1 MKRRNHTERRGV
13 ALLLILTLLAM
24 FAVSVLAFMTITSNM
39 ADTAQNAAKAE
50 RYLPPTAQEDVNA
63 ALRNVLIG
71 SNNERNPIGPF
82 GVLEN
87 MYGDWKE
94 YNISYD
100 NNGVPTGA
108 SENASVQFEANIA
121 IFPNRGYAVLT
132 PDVQNYS
139 WGDIKDYFERSG
151 GVMTF
156 NDAYY
161 VDGADAEAIW
171 NDVVSGSSTFVL
183 EKVITNPTAPL
194 YMNAGMV
201 APDAGNG
208 GYWLDHYYMSAY
220 DDAGDQNN
228 YKIWDNWHFR
238 VELSDD
244 LKRFVADLRDAAA
257 RNGSDPDAAV
267 DAFNESLPLVTARL
281 NRPVYSGTGVGGFTP
296 MEAKDAQITPEMLG
310 NADIEAKLAEFGI
323 VPPENNPNI
332 PASASLRIPF
342 AFWTNAAAPDLVPYR
357 RGPGATLS
365 FRSMWAHLT
374 DANYDAAQRQN
385 DGSLRYFDDSS
396 WAVNYP
402 VAYGYR
408 NGAYLEPPRL
418 ASPYNAADRFTLFLA
433 NYRQAPFICSGDL
446 SHSLLDN
453 RDQAV
458 TPSFHRPALFDT
470 LTNGGFLSIYDQAYD
485 AGGYSDTAR
494 GALLTALLR
503 KLTPRPLPLDHWNFD
518 GGNDRLRYVNPE
530 NPLPNRVEG
539 FANAL
544 ATNAPAANPYD
555 VDADGDGVREAIW
568 IPSGLPV
575 RVDENGTPYATM
587 FAYTILDL
595 DGRVNVNTAGN
606 WDQLPNKFRTA
617 NRFDEDGNAYTDS
630 SQPYNYVDEL
640 AQFWANHLGG
650 GASVNSP
657 FFNAES
663 LAGRFGWNDD
673 WNVPVSVA
681 QRGEGR
687 GTSNVLLYEALSKVF
702 SRRST
707 DDVATLASNLLWRR
721 NLSQRDNPTGPV
733 DQSGLTWDLANQ
745 HASQPGAR
753 LNGNETDDAFG
764 TRYEFFRYF
773 DPIRLYHT
781 TNSDANE
788 ADATVGEAKM
798 LFPWRGKTTV
808 DMSTNANVVPG
819 FDFADTAFRSY
830 DPLGAQIY
838 TYAPQYSRNPYWAR
852 QNGLGWADTPYSLP
866 MLERLLR
873 PFDADAANLPS
884 QLVDDL
890 GMNSDLF
897 DGATDDVSRTERLIA
912 EAQRADAR
920 LALTTLSSDAP
931 SPSLVFPDNKPL
943 EDGDY
948 RGGSFGFEK
957 LIRRNVRA
965 ELERV
970 FKAKGIYADDDP
982 NWGGDEINDYLQK
995 SPNAEVFEDK
1005 VEEIASY
1012 LVAMLPPEI
1021 AAGKKIDLN
1030 ALARKNYWLDVEY
1043 NSGNLVSSADVADSE
1058 THNVGLVKRMETAR
1072 GLYLV
1077 VMTLLYEDMNAG
1089 TLYNRELPFT
1099 EDTDGDGTPDAVDPG
1114 DLLHDYVEGSFDL
1127 LKFNGDNRKDE
1138 KAVVSRQLLATRV
1151 AQWCVNV
1158 VDFADPDATMTPFF
1172 FDPTPF
1178 DGWWVDGNGWIAD
1191 SEGQATYGY
1200 NRWEIGAT
1208 YSDADGNARVN
1219 PGWGTDAPEIRFLFA
1234 PVNGVPTEQ
1243 MEAFFLSA
1251 LNNSKDAAND
1261 EKCGYRDADGNFPK
1275 VTTVDASG
1283 VETTTFVDRRAN
1295 ELIAEWSSREIKSVK
1310 DQSSDLGFRLAWGM
1324 ERPDLVLTE
1333 TLSFHD
1339 LGIADTDKAQDVAD
1353 GADDAERSG
1362 GDKHFDQVKRPEG
1375 STYLE
1380 LYCAANPNVP
1390 QSPELYDFDEA
1401 TKQWRLRLTKKTP
1414 VYKDSLG
1421 RELESPVW
1429 RVAISDSRDPRGLN
1443 VPEDGAD
1450 EDAQKANARSKAAV
1464 YRKGRNGVLDWL
1476 MSGKKT
1482 GNGPTERFPNNDF
1495 SFFSMQ
1501 TRQFRNLPTPAGEL
1515 EVASIADLDLFQGYD
1530 EANNKAKE
1538 PNAATF
1544 LADWKAFNLRSS
1556 NVLGAAFAESQDSRV
1571 DSVAGK
1577 RADAWSLREV
1587 ELDRILWFNKAEGD
1601 STSDNT
1607 KLGTAGKYPDALRTF
1622 CNAEDEIVY
1631 LAPNEY
1637 LVVGPDKKRSL
1648 GSVAFNSTS
1657 GEADDRRFGVKPL
1670 DSDAASWINIDNGR
1684 HGTDSLTNAGTE
1696 NLSQAGKP
1704 APNYKYMVAVA
1715 NIGGR
1720 GLNISEPLWTATG
1733 VDPYYEN
1740 QTNDKLDP
1748 TVLKNDKIDVRDVP
1762 FETPKSWGD
1771 RGTESDD
1778 FYNNKVANYPIVQD
1792 KLFGVGTVPAYKSA
1806 FVQRVADPNR
1816 PYHPLMN
1823 PYISVDWNAMDLTV
1837 FTGECVEIDDLEGE
1851 SARSFVD
1858 DDTIA
1863 EDADYFDNDENKIEL
1878 AENKALNI
1886 PNKGTFAYVDAFS
1899 SRQWGNSAQRMFVG
1913 GLRQDG
1919 KIRPN
1924 VWARGV
1930 RLGDGDRAGLETPN
1944 DMSTVL
1950 RGDGS
1955 GNNVPALKWIPRH
1968 TLGFYNDRGPLGT
1981 WGVDADGNAE
1991 FTENTASSYYKGLN
2005 QTYSFAKTATVATE
2019 NLPYRAAPRTPFE
2032 HLVWNDAPYGN
2043 PFELALVP
2051 ASAPGRFGL
2060 EFVRESDQFD
2070 LAKLYNVHRGERRG
2084 VSLGSE
2090 GVFGFDKWYDKAE
2103 HAEDMQGLK
2112 ERGGKIGPY
2121 LNFFASSKRPGESLN
2136 LCRALEF
2143 VYTPSLYLGT
2153 QNLAGEDE
2161 NGNLITD
2168 DYGNPVFYSARREP
2182 GKVNL
2187 NTTNEAVWK
2196 ALSPRSERVS
2206 DDAKLPGTPWRSEG
2220 SDDGLFDVRTTMTRT
2235 ENVGDTDGDGTD
2247 DFEPVELSTSF
2258 VPFQPAHTTP
2268 LWGRLDQSPAPLP
2281 ISATLAAQ
2289 NETRSDDRGT
2299 NADPLFD
2306 NLRERYATDGGET
2319 VYTYQD
2325 ESGNLQTTT
2334 DLDWLIANNIDYN
2347 EFKLGKRNN
2356 LFEATAEM
2364 QRLSGT
2370 TTNRSN
2376 VFAIWTTVGYFEVER
2391 CNPGVNMPSVDP
2403 DGNEITLAK
2412 LIDPNYKWYR
2422 YYQAIYPDGYTYGKE
2437 LGAEFGET
2445 KRRRGFAIID
2455 RSIPVDF
2462 RRGQSANYQDAI
2474 LLQRVLD

>member
-1 MKRRNHTERRGV
+1 
-13 ALLLILTLLAM
+13 
-24 FAVSVLAFMTITSNM
+24 
-39 ADTAQNAAKAE
+39 AA
-50 RYLPPTAQEDVNA
+50 R
-63 ALRNVLIG
+63 
-71 SNNERNPIGPF
+71 
-82 GVLEN
+82 
-87 MYGDWKE
+87 
-94 YNISYD
+94 
-100 NNGVPTGA
+100 
-108 SENASVQFEANIA
+108 
-121 IFPNRGYAVLT
+121 
-132 PDVQNYS
+132 
-139 WGDIKDYFERSG
+139 
-151 GVMTF
+151 
-156 NDAYY
+156 
-161 VDGADAEAIW
+161 DGAD
-171 NDVVSGSSTFVL
+171 
-183 EKVITNPTAPL
+183 
-194 YMNAGMV
+194 
-201 APDAGNG
+201 PDA
-208 GYWLDHYYMSAY
+208 
-220 DDAGDQNN
+220 
-228 YKIWDNWHFR
+228 
-238 VELSDD
+238 V
-244 LKRFVADLRDAAA
+244 
-257 RNGSDPDAAV
+257 V

-296 MEAKDAQITPEMLG
+296 MEAKDAQITPDMLG
-310 NADIEAKLAEFGI
+310 NSDILNFGGD
-323 VPPENNPNI
+323 
-332 PASASLRIPF
+332 ALRIPF

-357 RGPGATLS
+357 RGPNSALS

-374 DANYDAAQRQN
+374 DANYDAAQREAN
-385 DGSLRYFDDSS
+385 GDLRYA
-396 WAVNYP
+396 WLNGGVWRTNP
-402 VAYGYR
+402 VAYGFQ

-418 ASPYNAADRFTLFLA
+418 AAPYNAADRFTLFLA
-433 NYRQAPFICSGDL
+433 NYKQAPFVRSGDL
-446 SHSLLDN
+446 SHELLDN
-453 RDQAV
+453 RDQTV
-458 TPSFHRPALFDT
+458 VPSFHRPALFQT
-470 LTNGGFLSIYDQAYD
+470 LAYGGYLSIYDQAYG
-485 AGGYSDTAR
+485 AGGYSETAS
-494 GALLTALLR
+494 GALLTALVR

-518 GGNDRLRYVNPE
+518 GGNDRLRYDGGNPKFAE
-530 NPLPNRVEG
+530 VEA
-539 FANAL
+539 FAQRMAQD
-544 ATNAPAANPYD
+544 APAANPYD

-575 RVDENGTPYATM
+575 RVDENGTAYTTM

-595 DGRVNVNTAGN
+595 DGRVNVNAAGN
-606 WDQLPNKFRTA
+606 WDQLPNKVRQES
-617 NRFDEDGNAYTDS
+617 RFDENGAQYSDA
-630 SQPYNYVDEL
+630 SQPYSYVDEL
-640 AQFWANHLGG
+640 ARVWTNE
-650 GASVNSP
+650 ASGVTIDVNSP
-657 FFNAES
+657 FFNAEN
-663 LAGRFGWNDD
+663 LAARFGWTDD
-673 WNVPVSVA
+673 WNLPVGIA
-681 QRGEGR
+681 QRGQGR
-687 GTSNVLLYEALSKVF
+687 GTSNVLLYEALSQAF
-702 SRRST
+702 SRRSSK
-707 DDVATLASNLLWRR
+707 DVATIASNLLWRR
-721 NLSQRDNPTGPV
+721 NLSQRENPTGPV
-733 DQSGLTWDLANQ
+733 DQSGMNWSLTAK
-745 HASQPGAR
+745 HGSQPGAK
-753 LNGNETDDAFG
+753 LNGQETDDAFG
-764 TRYEFFRYF
+764 ARYEFFRFF
-773 DPIRLYHT
+773 DPIRLYDP
-781 TNSDANE
+781 NNADSNE
-788 ADATVGEAKM
+788 NDATLAETKTI
-798 LFPWRGKTTV
+798 FPWRGKTTLGA
-808 DMSTNANVVPG
+808 DFYALNANAAPG
-819 FDFADTAFRSY
+819 FDFADAAFRSY

-838 TYAPQYSRNPYWAR
+838 TYAPRYSNNPYWAR
-852 QNGLGWADTPYSLP
+852 QNGLGWADSPYSLP

-873 PFDADAANLPS
+873 PFDSDAANLPS

-890 GMNSDLF
+890 GMNFDLF

-920 LALTTLSSDAP
+920 LALTTLSSDVP

-943 EDGDY
+943 EEGDY
-948 RGGSFGFEK
+948 RGGSFGFEN

-970 FKAKGIYADDDP
+970 FFKKEIHPDPENGIASD
-982 NWGGDEINDYLQK
+982 NAYLYTGA
-995 SPNAEVFEDK
+995 NAQVFEDK
-1005 VEEIASY
+1005 VEEISSY
-1012 LVAMLPPEI
+1012 LIAMLPPEI

-1043 NSGNLVSSADVADSE
+1043 NSGNLVSSADVAGSE
-1058 THNVGLVKRMETAR
+1058 THNVGLVKRMEMAR

-1089 TLYNRELPFT
+1089 TLYNDGLLDR
-1099 EDTDGDGTPDAVDPG
+1099 DGDGVADDADGDGNPDAAG

-1127 LKFNGDNRKDE
+1127 LKFRGDE
-1138 KAVVSRQLLATRV
+1138 KDLVGRQLTATRI

-1178 DGWWVDGNGWIAD
+1178 DGWWVESNDWIED
-1191 SEGQATYGY
+1191 PMRATLGY
-1200 NRWEIGAT
+1200 NRWEIGANYT
-1208 YSDADGNARVN
+1208 DGDGNARVN
-1219 PGWGTDAPEIRFLFA
+1219 PGWGADAPEIRFLFA

-1243 MEAFFLSA
+1243 MADFFLSA

-1261 EKCGYRDADGNFPK
+1261 ATSGYRDADGNFPK
-1275 VTTVDASG
+1275 VATVDASG

-1295 ELIAEWSSREIKSVK
+1295 ELIAEWTSRGIQSLK

-1390 QSPELYDFDEA
+1390 QSPELYDYDET

-1414 VYKDSLG
+1414 IYKDSLG

-1443 VPEDGAD
+1443 VPGDD
-1450 EDAQKANARSKAAV
+1450 EGEQKKNARSKAAV

-1476 MSGKKT
+1476 ASGKKT
-1482 GNGPTERFPNNDF
+1482 GNGPNERFPDNDF

-1515 EVASIADLDLFQGYD
+1515 EIASIADLDLFQGCD
-1530 EANNKAKE
+1530 EATNQAKE
-1538 PNAATF
+1538 PNAATY
-1544 LADWKAFNLRSS
+1544 LADWKAFNLRNS
-1556 NVLGAAFAESQDSRV
+1556 NVLGPAFAASQDSRV

-1601 STSDNT
+1601 STSDNK

-1622 CNAEDEIVY
+1622 CNAADEIVY

-1637 LVVGPDKKRSL
+1637 LVVGPETKRSL
-1648 GSVAFNSTS
+1648 GSTAFNSTA
-1657 GEADDRRFGVKPL
+1657 GDAEDRRFGAKPL
-1670 DSDAASWINIDNGR
+1670 DSDVASWINIDNGR

-1720 GLNISEPLWTATG
+1720 GLNISEPLWTSIG

-1740 QTNDKLDP
+1740 QAEKLDP
-1748 TVLKNDKIDVRDVP
+1748 TVLKNNKIDVRDVP
-1762 FETPKSWGD
+1762 FEMPKSWGD
-1771 RGTESDD
+1771 RGTEGAA
-1778 FYNNKVANYPIVQD
+1778 FYDNTVANYPIVQD

-1851 SARSFVD
+1851 SSRKFVD
-1858 DDTIA
+1858 DEGVG
-1863 EDADYFDNDENKIEL
+1863 EDADYFDNDENRIEL

-1886 PNKGTFAYVDAFS
+1886 PAKGTFAYVDAFS

-1913 GLRQDG
+1913 GARPDG

-1944 DMSTVL
+1944 DMTSTL

-1955 GNNVPALKWIPRH
+1955 GNNIPALKWIPRH
-1968 TLGFYNDRGPLGT
+1968 TLGFHNDRGPLGT
-1981 WGVDADGNAE
+1981 WGVDADGNPA
-1991 FTENTASSYYKGLN
+1991 FTENAASLYYKGLN
-2005 QTYSFAKTATVATE
+2005 QTYSFAKNASVATAD
-2019 NLPYRAAPRTPFE
+2019 LPYRAAPRTPFE
-2032 HLVWNDAPYGN
+2032 HLVWNDAPFDN

-2060 EFVRESDQFD
+2060 EFVRADEQFS
-2070 LAKLYNVHRGERRG
+2070 LAKAYDVKAGKERGE
-2084 VSLGSE
+2084 SLGTD
-2090 GVFGFDKWYDKAE
+2090 GVYGFGDWYDKADDVDE
-2103 HAEDMQGLK
+2103 GFKRRA
-2112 ERGGKIGPY
+2112 GKIGPY
-2121 LNFFASSKRPGESLN
+2121 LNFFASSKRPGEALN

-2153 QNLAGEDE
+2153 QKLAGTDKD
-2161 NGNLITD
+2161 GNLISAGD
-2168 DYGNPVFYSARREP
+2168 GNPLFYSARREP
-2182 GKVNL
+2182 GKINL
-2187 NTTNEAVWK
+2187 NTTTEAAWK

-2206 DDAKLPGTPWRSEG
+2206 DDAKLPGSPWRDEA
-2220 SDDGLFDVRTTMTRT
+2220 SDDGFLDVRSNAIWTY
-2235 ENVGDTDGDGTD
+2235 NAGDTDGDGND
-2247 DFEPVELSTSF
+2247 DFEDANRPNTF

-2268 LWGRLDQSPAPLP
+2268 LWGQLDQSPAPLP

-2289 NETRSDDRGT
+2289 NETRLDDRGT
-2299 NADPLFD
+2299 NGDPLFD
-2306 NLRERYATDGGET
+2306 NLRERYATDGGEK
-2319 VYTYQD
+2319 VYSYVD
-2325 ESGNLQTTT
+2325 ADNNRQTTT
-2334 DLDWLIANNIDYN
+2334 DLDWLIANDIAYT
-2347 EFKLGKRNN
+2347 EVALGKRNN

-2376 VFAIWTTVGYFEVER
+2376 VFAIWVTVGYFEVER

-2403 DGNEITLAK
+2403 DGNELTLAK
-2412 LIDPNYKWYR
+2412 LIDPNYKWHA

-2437 LGAEFGET
+2437 LGSEFGET

>member
-156 NDAYY
+156 SDAYY
-161 VDGADAEAIW
+161 LDDADAEAVW

-194 YMNAGMV
+194 YKNAGLV

-208 GYWLDHYYMSAY
+208 GYWFDHYYMAAY

-244 LKRFVADLRDAAA
+244 MKRFVADLRDAAA
-257 RNGSDPDAAV
+257 RNGADPDAAV
-267 DAFNESLPLVTARL
+267 DAFNESFPLVTARL

-310 NADIEAKLAEFGI
+310 NSDINSFAQSYGMSG
-323 VPPENNPNI
+323 
-332 PASASLRIPF
+332 SALRIPF

-374 DANYDAAQRQN
+374 DANYDAAQR
-385 DGSLRYFDDSS
+385 DPVSGALRYFDDSS
-396 WAVNYP
+396 WAANYP
-402 VAYGYR
+402 VAYGYQ

-433 NYRQAPFICSGDL
+433 NYRQAPFVRSGDL
-446 SHSLLDN
+446 THDLLDN
-453 RDQAV
+453 RDQTV

-485 AGGYSDTAR
+485 AGGYSETAR

-518 GGNDRLRYVNPE
+518 GGNDRLRYGGGNP
-530 NPLPNRVEG
+530 RFGDVET
-539 FANAL
+539 FAQRMAQ
-544 ATNAPAANPYD
+544 NAPAANPYD
-555 VDADGDGVREAIW
+555 VDADGDGAREAIW

-575 RVDENGTPYATM
+575 RVDEHGTPYVTM

-606 WDQLPNKFRTA
+606 WDQLPNKFKNF
-617 NRFDEDGNAYTDS
+617 NRYDEDGGTYSDA

-640 AQFWANHLGG
+640 ASYWAENLSG

-673 WNVPVSVA
+673 WNLPIEIA
-681 QRGEGR
+681 ARGEGR

-702 SRRST
+702 SRQPSES
-707 DDVATLASNLLWRR
+707 VATFASNLLWRR

-788 ADATVGEAKM
+788 ADATVAEAKM

-808 DMSTNANVVPG
+808 DMSTNANYAPG

-852 QNGLGWADTPYSLP
+852 QNGLGWADSPYSLP

-897 DGATDDVSRTERLIA
+897 DGATDDISRTERLIA

-931 SPSLVFPDNKPL
+931 SPSLVFPENKPL
-943 EDGDY
+943 EEGDY
-948 RGGSFGFEK
+948 RGGAFGFED

-965 ELERV
+965 ELQRV
-970 FKAKGIYADDDP
+970 FFKKEIHPDPANGVASDNPYLYTGANYDVFEAKV
-982 NWGGDEINDYLQK
+982 DEISAYL
-995 SPNAEVFEDK
+995 
-1005 VEEIASY
+1005 I
-1012 LVAMLPPEI
+1012 AMLPPEI

-1043 NSGNLVSSADVADSE
+1043 NSGNLVSSADVAGSE
-1058 THNVGLVKRMETAR
+1058 THNVGLVKRMEMAR

-1089 TLYNRELPFT
+1089 TLYNDGLAYT
-1099 EDTDGDGTPDAVDPG
+1099 EDTDGDGAPDAVNPN
-1114 DLLHDYVEGSFDL
+1114 DLLHDYVEGAFDL
-1127 LKFNGDNRKDE
+1127 LKFRGDE
-1138 KAVVSRQLLATRV
+1138 KDLIGRQLTATRI

-1178 DGWWVDGNGWIAD
+1178 DGWWVDGNDWIED
-1191 SEGQATYGY
+1191 PMRATLGY
-1200 NRWEIGAT
+1200 NRWEVGAT
-1208 YSDADGNARVN
+1208 YSDGEGNARVN
-1219 PGWGTDAPEIRFLFA
+1219 PGWATVADAPEIRFLFA

-1243 MEAFFLSA
+1243 MADFFLNA

-1261 EKCGYRDADGNFPK
+1261 ATSGYRDADGNFPK
-1275 VTTVDASG
+1275 VTTVVDG
-1283 VETTTFVDRRAN
+1283 VETSNFVDRRAN
-1295 ELIAEWSSREIKSVK
+1295 ELIAEWSSRDIKSLK

-1339 LGIADTDKAQDVAD
+1339 LGIADTDDAHDVAD
-1353 GADDAERSG
+1353 GADDSERG
-1362 GDKHFDQVKRPEG
+1362 DGDKHFDQVKRPEG

-1390 QSPELYDFDEA
+1390 QSPELYDYDEA

-1414 VYKDSLG
+1414 IYKDSLG

-1443 VPEDGAD
+1443 VPGDD
-1450 EDAQKANARSKAAV
+1450 ENERKENARSKGAV

-1476 MSGKKT
+1476 ASGRKD
-1482 GNGPTERFPNNDF
+1482 GNRFPDNDF

-1501 TRQFRNLPTPAGEL
+1501 TRQFRNLPTPAEL
-1515 EVASIADLDLFQGYD
+1515 EIASIADLDLFQGYD
-1530 EANNKAKE
+1530 EANHKAKE
-1538 PNAATF
+1538 PNAATY
-1544 LADWKAFNLRSS
+1544 LADWKAFNLRAS

-1571 DSVAGK
+1571 DTVAGK

-1601 STSDNT
+1601 SASAPE

-1622 CNAEDEIVY
+1622 CNATDEIVY

-1637 LVVGPDKKRSL
+1637 LVVGPEAKRSL
-1648 GSVAFNSTS
+1648 GSTAFNSTS
-1657 GEADDRRFGVKPL
+1657 GEADDRRFGAKPL
-1670 DSDAASWINIDNGR
+1670 DSDSASWINIDNGR

-1740 QTNDKLDP
+1740 QAEKIDP
-1748 TVLKNDKIDVRDVP
+1748 ANKINKGGADVLDVRDVP
-1762 FETPKSWGD
+1762 FEMPKSWGD
-1771 RGTESDD
+1771 RGTEDAS
-1778 FYNNKVANYPIVQD
+1778 FYDNKVANYPIVQD

-1851 SARSFVD
+1851 SARTFVD
-1858 DDTIA
+1858 SDNIA
-1863 EDADYFDNDENKIEL
+1863 EGSDYFDNSENKIEL

-1886 PNKGTFAYVDAFS
+1886 PAKGTFAYVDAFS

-1924 VWARGV
+1924 AWARGV

-1944 DMSTVL
+1944 DMTTVL

-1981 WGVDADGNAE
+1981 WGVDEEGNAE
-1991 FTENTASSYYKGLN
+1991 FTENTASAYYKGLN
-2005 QTYSFAKTATVATE
+2005 QTYSFAKGAAVDQR
-2019 NLPYRAAPRTPFE
+2019 NLPYRSAPRTPFE
-2032 HLVWNDAPYGN
+2032 HLVWNDAPYSA
-2043 PFELALVP
+2043 PFELSLVP

-2060 EFVRESDQFD
+2060 EFVREDDQFN
-2070 LAKLYNVHRGERRG
+2070 LAKLYEAHRGERRG

-2090 GVFGFDKWYDKAE
+2090 GVYGFDKWYDKAE

-2121 LNFFASSKRPGESLN
+2121 LNFFSSSKRPGESLN

-2153 QNLAGEDE
+2153 QNLAGTDE
-2161 NGNLITD
+2161 NGNLIND
-2168 DYGNPVFYSARREP
+2168 GFGNPVFYSARREP

-2206 DDAKLPGTPWRSEG
+2206 DDAKLPGTKWDEFVDSRYA
-2220 SDDGLFDVRTTMTRT
+2220 FWTV
-2235 ENVGDTDGDGTD
+2235 DTGADEDGDGENDTYTQGGNA
-2247 DFEPVELSTSF
+2247 PT
-2258 VPFQPAHTTP
+2258 PFQPAHTTP
-2268 LWGRLDQSPAPLP
+2268 LWGTLDQAPAPTP
-2281 ISATLAAQ
+2281 TAATLAAQ
-2289 NETRSDDRGT
+2289 HEIDLTSERGT
-2299 NADPLFD
+2299 NAEPLLD
-2306 NLRERYATDGGET
+2306 NLLERFASDDDGNT
-2319 VYTYQD
+2319 VYSYQD
-2325 ESGNLQTTT
+2325 EEGNRQTTT
-2334 DLDWLIANNIDYN
+2334 DRDWLVANGIAFN
-2347 EFKLGKRNN
+2347 EVSLGKRNN

-2403 DGNEITLAK
+2403 DGNELTLEK

>member
-39 ADTAQNAAKAE
+39 ADTAQSAAKAE
-50 RYLPPTAQEDVNA
+50 RYLPPTAQEDVGA

-100 NNGVPTGA
+100 NNGVPTNA

-121 IFPNRGYAVLT
+121 IFPNLGYATLT

-156 NDAYY
+156 GDAY
-161 VDGADAEAIW
+161 DFASADPDAEAEW

-183 EKVITNPTAPL
+183 EKVITNPTAPI
-194 YMNAGMV
+194 YKNAAFV
-201 APDAGNG
+201 APDAGTG
-208 GYWLDHYYMSAY
+208 QYWVDHYQWNGLR
-220 DDAGDQNN
+220 DPDN

-244 LKRFVADLRDAAA
+244 MKRFVEDLRDAAS
-257 RNGSDPDAAV
+257 RNGADPALAV

-310 NADIEAKLAEFGI
+310 DSDIDSFAQSYGM
-323 VPPENNPNI
+323 
-332 PASASLRIPF
+332 SGDSLRIPF
-342 AFWTNAAAPDLVPYR
+342 AFWTNAAAPDLVPFR

-374 DANYDAAQRQN
+374 DANYDAAQRQG

-402 VAYGYR
+402 VAYGYQ

-418 ASPYNAADRFTLFLA
+418 AAPYNAADRFTLFLA
-433 NYRQAPFICSGDL
+433 NHKQAPFIRSGDL
-446 SHSLLDN
+446 SHNLLDD
-453 RDQAV
+453 RDERV

-470 LTNGGFLSIYDQAYD
+470 LANGGYLSIYDQAYD
-485 AGGYSDTAR
+485 AGGKSETAR

-518 GGNDRLRYVNPE
+518 GGNDRLRYNNPE
-530 NPLPNRVEG
+530 NPVYNRVEG
-539 FANAL
+539 LANAL

-606 WDQLPNKFRTA
+606 WDQLPNKYRTA

-673 WNVPVSVA
+673 WNLPVSVA

-702 SRRST
+702 SRKRS

-753 LNGNETDDAFG
+753 LNGNETDDSLG

-808 DMSTNANVVPG
+808 DMATNANVVPG

-852 QNGLGWADTPYSLP
+852 QNGLSWTDSPYSLP

-931 SPSLVFPDNKPL
+931 SPSLVFPENKPL

-948 RGGSFGFEK
+948 RGGAFGFED

-965 ELERV
+965 ELTRV
-970 FKAKGIYADDDP
+970 FKNKGIDVDWMTSGPSYD
-982 NWGGDEINDYLQK
+982 
-995 SPNAEVFEDK
+995 VFEDK
-1005 VEEIASY
+1005 VDEISAY
-1012 LVAMLPPEI
+1012 LIAMLPPEI

-1030 ALARKNYWLDVEY
+1030 ALARKNYWNGVEY
-1043 NSGNLVSSADVADSE
+1043 DENVDQFVSNFDAEFATETSDGAQHYRRRADGSDMHNL
-1058 THNVGLVKRMETAR
+1058 GLVKRMEMAR

-1089 TLYNRELPFT
+1089 TLYNDGLPFT
-1099 EDTDGDGTPDAVDPG
+1099 VDTDGDNVFDAVDPAE
-1114 DLLHDYVEGSFDL
+1114 LLSDYVEGSFDL
-1127 LKFNGDNRKDE
+1127 LKFDGDNRKE
-1138 KAVVSRQLLATRV
+1138 ANGVVSRQLIATRV

-1178 DGWWVDGNGWIAD
+1178 DGWWVENDWISAERTQSGVTFNPWEAGRND
-1191 SEGQATYGY
+1191 YSNAEG
-1200 NRWEIGAT
+1200 EPVVF
-1208 YSDADGNARVN
+1208 VN
-1219 PGWGTDAPEIRFLFA
+1219 PGWAGVDPPEIRFLFA
-1234 PVNGVPTEQ
+1234 PRNGVPTEL
-1243 MEAFFLSA
+1243 MAAFFRNA
-1251 LNNSKDAAND
+1251 FNNSYNEQTA
-1261 EKCGYRDADGNFPK
+1261 EPSGYRNADGFFPEVK
-1275 VTTVDASG
+1275 TVDDAG
-1283 VETTTFVDRRAN
+1283 VETTTNVDRRAN
-1295 ELIAEWSSREIKSVK
+1295 ELIAEWMSREIKSVK
-1310 DQSSDLGFRLAWGM
+1310 DQAGDLGFRLAWGM

-1339 LGIADTDKAQDVAD
+1339 LGIADTEKAHDVSG
-1353 GADDAERSG
+1353 GADDEETTGS
-1362 GDKHFDQVKRPEG
+1362 DPHFDQVKRPEG

-1390 QSPELYDFDEA
+1390 QSTELYTFDEN
-1401 TKQWRLRLTKKTP
+1401 TKQWRLRLTKRTP
-1414 VYKDSLG
+1414 VYTDSLG
-1421 RELESPVW
+1421 RELEMPIW
-1429 RVAISDSRDPRGLN
+1429 RVAISESRDPRGLN
-1443 VPEDGAD
+1443 VPEDGAND
-1450 EDAQKANARSKAAV
+1450 DAKKENARSKAAV

-1476 MSGKKT
+1476 ASGKKD
-1482 GNGPTERFPNNDF
+1482 GNRFPDNDF

-1501 TRQFRNLPTPAGEL
+1501 TRQFRNLPTPGEL
-1515 EVASIADLDLFQGYD
+1515 EVASIADLDLYQGYD

-1538 PNAATF
+1538 PNAAAI

-1556 NVLGAAFAESQDSRV
+1556 NILGPAFAASQDSRV
-1571 DSVAGK
+1571 DSVNGK

-1587 ELDRILWFNKAEGD
+1587 EIDRILWFCKAEGD
-1601 STSDNT
+1601 AASDPT

-1622 CNAEDEIVY
+1622 CNAEGEAIY

-1648 GSVAFNSTS
+1648 GSVTFETS
-1657 GEADDRRFGVKPL
+1657 AEETDDCRFGVTPL
-1670 DSDAASWINIDNGR
+1670 DSDSASWINIDNGR
-1684 HGTDSLTNAGTE
+1684 HGDDSRTNAGTE
-1696 NLSQAGKP
+1696 NLSQPGKP

-1733 VDPYYEN
+1733 VDPYYEDQAKKIN
-1740 QTNDKLDP
+1740 PANKINKDGAE
-1748 TVLKNDKIDVRDVP
+1748 VLDVRDVP
-1762 FETPKSWGD
+1762 FEMPKTWGD
-1771 RGTESDD
+1771 RGTEDAN
-1778 FYNNKVANYPIVQD
+1778 FYDNKVANYPIVQD

-1823 PYISVDWNAMDLTV
+1823 PYITVDWNAMDLTV
-1837 FTGECVEIDDLEGE
+1837 FTGEAVTDLEDE
-1851 SARSFVD
+1851 CSRPFAKENED
-1858 DDTIA
+1858 DGGAKTD
-1863 EDADYFDNDENKIEL
+1863 FDDKNQIEL
-1878 AENKALNI
+1878 AENKAVWGD
-1886 PNKGTFAYVDAFS
+1886 KTTFPYADAFS
-1899 SRQWGNSAQRMFVG
+1899 SRQWGNSKQRMFLG
-1913 GLRQDG
+1913 GLRDDG

-1924 VWARGV
+1924 VWDRGV
-1930 RLGDGDRAGLETPN
+1930 RLGDGGGVAGLEGPN
-1944 DMSTVL
+1944 DWVGGGVSTG
-1950 RGDGS
+1950 RDHA
-1955 GNNVPALKWIPRH
+1955 PALKYIPRH
-1968 TLGFYNDRGPLGT
+1968 TLGFYNNRGPLGT
-1981 WGVDADGNAE
+1981 WGVDAEGNPA
-1991 FTENTASSYYKGLN
+1991 FTENTASAFYKGLN
-2005 QTYSFAKTATVATE
+2005 QEYSFAKGAAVDQRD
-2019 NLPYRAAPRTPFE
+2019 LPYRAAPRTPFE
-2032 HLVWNDAPYGN
+2032 HLVWNDAPYDN

-2060 EFVRESDQFD
+2060 EFIRVDEQFN
-2070 LAKLYNVHRGERRG
+2070 LSKLYNVEKSDERRKRG
-2084 VSLGSE
+2084 KSLGSE
-2090 GVFGFDKWYDKAE
+2090 GVFGFGEWYAKADDVDE
-2103 HAEDMQGLK
+2103 GVKRRA
-2112 ERGGKIGPY
+2112 GKIGPY
-2121 LNFFASSKRPGESLN
+2121 LNFFGSSKRPGESLN

-2143 VYTPSLYLGT
+2143 VYTPSLFLGT

-2168 DYGNPVFYSARREP
+2168 GDGNPVFYSARREP
-2182 GKVNL
+2182 GKINL
-2187 NTTNEAVWK
+2187 NTTTEPGLK
-2196 ALSPRSERVS
+2196 ALSPRSDRVS
-2206 DDAKLPGTPWRSEG
+2206 NDAKLPGTPWRSEG
-2220 SDDGLFDVRTTMTRT
+2220 ADDGFFDVRNNAIWTR
-2235 ENVGDTDGDGTD
+2235 NLGDTDGDGNE
-2247 DFEPVELSTSF
+2247 DFQDENRPNAF

-2268 LWGRLDQSPAPLP
+2268 LWGQLDQSPAPLP

-2289 NETRSDDRGT
+2289 NETRLDDRG
-2299 NADPLFD
+2299 ASGDPLFD
-2306 NLRERYATDGGET
+2306 NLRERYATDGGEK
-2319 VYTYQD
+2319 VYVYRDADNNEQR
-2325 ESGNLQTTT
+2325 TT
-2334 DLDWLIANNIDYN
+2334 DLDWLIANDIAYN
-2347 EFKLGKRNN
+2347 EISLGKRNN

-2391 CNPGVNMPSVDP
+2391 CNPGVNMPNVDP
-2403 DGNEITLAK
+2403 DGNEITLEK
-2412 LIDPNYKWYR
+2412 LIDPNYKWYH